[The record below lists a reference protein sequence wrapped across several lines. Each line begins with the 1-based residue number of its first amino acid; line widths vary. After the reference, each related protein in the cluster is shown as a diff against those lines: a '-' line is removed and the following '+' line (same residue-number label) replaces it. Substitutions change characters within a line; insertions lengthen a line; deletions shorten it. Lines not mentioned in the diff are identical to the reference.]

1 MITIHKT
8 NKLTY
13 EKIILSLVVIA
24 ALSTSCKKDYTC
36 DCKSNSG
43 TVSST
48 TTIHATK
55 STATA
60 NCDAMSSSGNG
71 LSCAIQ

>member
-1 MITIHKT
+1 MK
-8 NKLTY
+8 
-13 EKIILSLVVIA
+13 KIILSVAVIA

-36 DCKSNSG
+36 VCKSNSG

-48 TTIHATK
+48 YMFHATK